1 MTIREQILDDIKVAM
16 KEKDEFKRDTLRTLN
31 AALKQVEVDNRIELT
46 DDVVL
51 PLLQKE
57 IKKRNDAKELFLK
70 GEREDLAQ
78 KEQNEMD
85 IINKYLPAQ
94 LSDEELKDNLRKIIT
109 EVGACSIAK
118 LGDVIKI
125 AKERLG
131 ASADPKRISDMAKK
145 FLS

>member
-31 AALKQVEVDNRIELT
+31 AALKQVEVDNRVELT

-85 IINKYLPAQ
+85 IISKYLPAQ
-94 LSDEELKDNLRKIIT
+94 LSDDELKDKLREIIT

-118 LGDVIKI
+118 LGDVIKT

-145 FLS
+145 FLA